1 MLDLLNHRLAKYVT
15 IVIAAASL
23 IYGAYKRNARL
34 VTAAIL
40 MGLGALVVGV
50 LKSISH
56 HSCPWD
62 LVEYGGRSVSYPLFS
77 AVPADSGPGRC
88 FPGGHASSGF
98 MVMGLFLPSG
108 VNVRAGMVLC
118 RVRRCYGAGDG
129 LRAGHARR
137 AFFSHNLWAGW
148 WVWFSRCWFT
158 GWFPPGLL
166 KSNEIMLEN
175 LNYELFYL
183 LNATPSS
190 PEWMI
195 DLATFIAK
203 DLISIVPALA
213 VILWL
218 WGPRTQVT
226 AQRHLV
232 IKMAMA
238 IGVSVL
244 ASYVLGHAFPHDRPF
259 VDRVGY
265 NFLHHAPDDSFP
277 SDHGTV
283 IFTFALAFLFWHRLW
298 SGVVLMGVAVAIA
311 RSRVYTG
318 CTGRWIW
325 SAVSGGAD
333 GLRQRSHPV
342 EPLWPGALSWIITG
356 LSRSVC
362 PSDPQRLDT

>member
-1 MLDLLNHRLAKYVT
+1 
-15 IVIAAASL
+15 
-23 IYGAYKRNARL
+23 
-34 VTAAIL
+34 
-40 MGLGALVVGV
+40 
-50 LKSISH
+50 
-56 HSCPWD
+56 
-62 LVEYGGRSVSYPLFS
+62 
-77 AVPADSGPGRC
+77 
-88 FPGGHASSGF
+88 
-98 MVMGLFLPSG
+98 
-108 VNVRAGMVLC
+108 
-118 RVRRCYGAGDG
+118 
-129 LRAGHARR
+129 
-137 AFFSHNLWAGW
+137 
-148 WVWFSRCWFT
+148 
-158 GWFPPGLL
+158 
-166 KSNEIMLEN
+166 MLEN

-311 RSRVYTG
+311 LVPRLPG

-325 SAVSGGAD
+325 SAVSWWG
-333 GLRQRSHPV
+333 
-342 EPLWPGALSWIITG
+342 
-356 LSRSVC
+356 
-362 PSDPQRLDT
+362 

>member
-1 MLDLLNHRLAKYVT
+1 
-15 IVIAAASL
+15 
-23 IYGAYKRNARL
+23 
-34 VTAAIL
+34 
-40 MGLGALVVGV
+40 
-50 LKSISH
+50 
-56 HSCPWD
+56 
-62 LVEYGGRSVSYPLFS
+62 
-77 AVPADSGPGRC
+77 
-88 FPGGHASSGF
+88 
-98 MVMGLFLPSG
+98 
-108 VNVRAGMVLC
+108 
-118 RVRRCYGAGDG
+118 
-129 LRAGHARR
+129 
-137 AFFSHNLWAGW
+137 
-148 WVWFSRCWFT
+148 
-158 GWFPPGLL
+158 
-166 KSNEIMLEN
+166 MLEN

-203 DLISIVPALA
+203 DVISIVPALA

-311 RSRVYTG
+311 PVPRLPRA

-325 SAVSGGAD
+325 SAVSSV
-333 GLRQRSHPV
+333 GLMGCVSAAI
-342 EPLWPGALSWIITG
+342 LWSLFGPALYRG
-356 LSRSVC
+356 LSQAYRVLFAL
-362 PSDPQRLDT
+362 PIRKGWIRD